1 MSKRGQYKKTE
12 PIEFLDETVEAWER
26 QPGEPEKAYRAFG
39 LYRDALIEGGIG
51 KRSQRAVLASLYPN
65 RDPSL
70 ARTRDIG
77 LWSIKWRWVERAQA
91 FDAHLEAVKLEAFRE
106 SLKRDAELNIQA
118 YRAMRS
124 KGSRAV
130 LLAQPENIHVRD
142 AAKMVDMAVTGL
154 RREAGLATEIQGTEK
169 DDAFATWLAGSGEPE
184 EETDD
189 GDAAAERGRIVGPG
203 GAAQGDVG
211 D

>member
-12 PIEFLDETVEAWER
+12 PIEFLDDEHQPWDR
-26 QPGEPEKAYRAFG
+26 QPAEGDQAWKAFV

-51 KRSQRAVLASLYPN
+51 KRSQREVCMHLFPN
-65 RDPSL
+65 RDPTR
-70 ARTRDIG
+70 ARTTDIG
-77 LWSIKWRWVERAQA
+77 RWSIKWRWRERVQA
-91 FDAHLEAVKLEAFRE
+91 YDAHLDAVKLEAFRA
-106 SLKRDAELNIQA
+106 SLKRDAEISIAA
-118 YRAMRS
+118 YRAMRT
-124 KGSRAV
+124 KGANALRLTPAE
-130 LLAQPENIHVRD
+130 AIHVKD
-142 AAKMVDMAVTGL
+142 AVRMVDVAITGL